1 MRVSLTKSF
10 NFEAAHWLPC
20 FPEGH
25 KCRRLHGHSFKVDIV
40 VEGEVAPEKGYLVDF
55 GDLKKVVG
63 PVIDSLD
70 HRLLNDIPGLENPTS
85 EMIARWIWEQVA
97 DKVPLLSEVHV
108 METCTS
114 GCGYRGD

>member
-20 FPEGH
+20 FPEEH

-85 EMIARWIWEQVA
+85 EMIARWIWEQIA
-97 DKVPLLSEVHV
+97 DQVPLLSEVHV

-114 GCGYRGD
+114 GCA